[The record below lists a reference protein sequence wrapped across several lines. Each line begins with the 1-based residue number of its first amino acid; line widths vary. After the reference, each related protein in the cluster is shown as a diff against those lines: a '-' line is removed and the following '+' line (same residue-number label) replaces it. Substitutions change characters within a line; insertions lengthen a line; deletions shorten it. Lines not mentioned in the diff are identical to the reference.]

1 MMKKCPKCQE
11 LKEDDCF
18 YVQKSAKK
26 YGQLSSWCKECCSKQ
41 SGKRYK
47 ENPEK
52 CKNEHREWVSRN
64 KEKVAFTKAKSSYGI
79 TKEQYDSLK
88 RVCVICG
95 STDNLKIDHSHQS
108 GRIRGMLC
116 DHCNKGLGFFKDDPT
131 LLLRASDYIMGVAK
145 PDIFEKTYE
154 LFKQEEQQKKT
165 DDFKS
170 RLIEEQKQLE
180 EKLKKDVFN
189 QSESRQTLDAKQQE
203 LLFVQAGAM
212 YAYNEVLK
220 VRIAQLG

>member
-1 MMKKCPKCQE
+1 MAQYRKKQVVINAWPAKEISFFAVNDWSKMPKE
-11 LKEDDCF
+11 INDV
-18 YVQKSAKK
+18 Y
-26 YGQLSSWCKECCSKQ
+26 
-41 SGKRYK
+41 
-47 ENPEK
+47 EK
-52 CKNEHREWVSRN
+52 GGWVFLTN
-64 KEKVAFTKAKSSYGI
+64 GEINIPTLGGTIKA
-79 TKEQYDSLK
+79 
-88 RVCVICG
+88 
-95 STDNLKIDHSHQS
+95 N
-108 GRIRGMLC
+108 
-116 DHCNKGLGFFKDDPT
+116 KDDM
-131 LLLRASDYIMGVAK
+131 IIQGVNGEFYPCK
-145 PDIFEKTYE
+145 QDIFEKTYE

>member
-1 MMKKCPKCQE
+1 MTQYRKKQVVINAWPAKEISFFAVNDWSKMPKEINDVYEKGGWVFLTNGEINIPTLEGTMK
-11 LKEDDCF
+11 
-18 YVQKSAKK
+18 A
-26 YGQLSSWCKECCSKQ
+26 
-41 SGKRYK
+41 
-47 ENPEK
+47 N
-52 CKNEHREWVSRN
+52 
-64 KEKVAFTKAKSSYGI
+64 
-79 TKEQYDSLK
+79 
-88 RVCVICG
+88 
-95 STDNLKIDHSHQS
+95 
-108 GRIRGMLC
+108 
-116 DHCNKGLGFFKDDPT
+116 KDDMIIQGANGEFYPC
-131 LLLRASDYIMGVAK
+131 K
-145 PDIFEKTYE
+145 QDIFEKTYE

>member
-1 MMKKCPKCQE
+1 MTQYRKKQVVINAWPAKEISFFAANDWSKIPKEIYEKGGWVFFTNGEINIPTLEGTMK
-11 LKEDDCF
+11 
-18 YVQKSAKK
+18 A
-26 YGQLSSWCKECCSKQ
+26 
-41 SGKRYK
+41 
-47 ENPEK
+47 N
-52 CKNEHREWVSRN
+52 
-64 KEKVAFTKAKSSYGI
+64 
-79 TKEQYDSLK
+79 
-88 RVCVICG
+88 
-95 STDNLKIDHSHQS
+95 
-108 GRIRGMLC
+108 
-116 DHCNKGLGFFKDDPT
+116 KDDM
-131 LLLRASDYIMGVAK
+131 IIQGVNGEFYPCK
-145 PDIFEKTYE
+145 QDIFEKTYE

-180 EKLKKDVFN
+180 EKLKKDVFS

>member
-1 MMKKCPKCQE
+1 MTQYRKKPVVIEAWEAKEIAFNAGNNWAKLPDSIKESYEKGGWVFLTNGEINIPTLEGTMK
-11 LKEDDCF
+11 
-18 YVQKSAKK
+18 A
-26 YGQLSSWCKECCSKQ
+26 
-41 SGKRYK
+41 
-47 ENPEK
+47 N
-52 CKNEHREWVSRN
+52 
-64 KEKVAFTKAKSSYGI
+64 
-79 TKEQYDSLK
+79 
-88 RVCVICG
+88 
-95 STDNLKIDHSHQS
+95 
-108 GRIRGMLC
+108 
-116 DHCNKGLGFFKDDPT
+116 KDDM
-131 LLLRASDYIMGVAK
+131 IIQGVNGEFYPCK
-145 PDIFEKTYE
+145 QDIFEKTYE

>member
-1 MMKKCPKCQE
+1 MTQYRKKQVVINAWPAKEISFFAANDWSKMPKEINDVYEKGGWVFLTNGEINIPTLEGTMK
-11 LKEDDCF
+11 
-18 YVQKSAKK
+18 A
-26 YGQLSSWCKECCSKQ
+26 
-41 SGKRYK
+41 
-47 ENPEK
+47 N
-52 CKNEHREWVSRN
+52 
-64 KEKVAFTKAKSSYGI
+64 
-79 TKEQYDSLK
+79 
-88 RVCVICG
+88 
-95 STDNLKIDHSHQS
+95 
-108 GRIRGMLC
+108 
-116 DHCNKGLGFFKDDPT
+116 KDDM
-131 LLLRASDYIMGVAK
+131 IIQGVNGEFYPCK
-145 PDIFEKTYE
+145 QDIFEKTYE

-220 VRIAQLG
+220 ARIAQLG

>member
-1 MMKKCPKCQE
+1 MTQYRKKQVVINAWPAKEISFFAVNDWSKMPKEIKDVGWVFLTNGEINIPTLEGTMK
-11 LKEDDCF
+11 
-18 YVQKSAKK
+18 A
-26 YGQLSSWCKECCSKQ
+26 
-41 SGKRYK
+41 
-47 ENPEK
+47 N
-52 CKNEHREWVSRN
+52 
-64 KEKVAFTKAKSSYGI
+64 
-79 TKEQYDSLK
+79 
-88 RVCVICG
+88 
-95 STDNLKIDHSHQS
+95 
-108 GRIRGMLC
+108 
-116 DHCNKGLGFFKDDPT
+116 KDDM
-131 LLLRASDYIMGVAK
+131 IIQGVNGEFYPCK
-145 PDIFEKTYE
+145 QDIFEKTYE